1 MRVVPL
7 LFGIK
12 GLFLIATHRLI
23 ELQAFLSTLVGNFE
37 FAMTDKTE
45 RIVRQTVLIVA
56 PMVEGEFDR
65 GVQMPMAVSLAQ
77 QDAEP

>member
-1 MRVVPL
+1 
-7 LFGIK
+7 
-12 GLFLIATHRLI
+12 
-23 ELQAFLSTLVGNFE
+23 
-37 FAMTDKTE
+37 MTDKTE
-45 RIVRQTVLIVA
+45 RIVRQTVLLMA